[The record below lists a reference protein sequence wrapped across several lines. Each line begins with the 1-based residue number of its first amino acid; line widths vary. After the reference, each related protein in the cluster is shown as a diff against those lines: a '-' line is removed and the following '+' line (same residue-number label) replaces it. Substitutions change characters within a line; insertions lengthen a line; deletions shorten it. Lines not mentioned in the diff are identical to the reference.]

1 LKKINYLVDMHDRRK
16 RRRVFHVNMLKDF
29 KVRRAVETCYWAG
42 EMEEEETDSDIPG
55 GMKTLQG
62 NQALENS

>member
-1 LKKINYLVDMHDRRK
+1 M
-16 RRRVFHVNMLKDF
+16 NMLKDF